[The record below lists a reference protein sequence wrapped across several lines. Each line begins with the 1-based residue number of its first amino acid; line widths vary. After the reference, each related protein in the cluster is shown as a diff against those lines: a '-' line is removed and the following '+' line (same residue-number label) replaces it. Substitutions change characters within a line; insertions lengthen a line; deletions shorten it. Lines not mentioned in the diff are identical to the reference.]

1 MTKLNRNKSDFEK
14 NKKKLATFEDISD
27 MDKIT
32 TINSLDLLLQ
42 EKRIKAYVYNVENN
56 TGVTNAMNILTYK
69 VENLKQKASASS
81 A

>member
-1 MTKLNRNKSDFEK
+1 MTKLNRNKSDIEK
-14 NKKKLATFEDISD
+14 NKKKLATSEDISD
-27 MDKIT
+27 MDKTT

-42 EKRIKAYVYNVENN
+42 EKRIKACVYNVENN

-69 VENLKQKASASS
+69 VENLKQKACASS